1 MQGITY
7 GIIVAGGSGSRYG
20 GSLPKQYL
28 PMGRDGRPVLMHSI
42 DAMLAVCLPENLRI
56 VIAGDC
62 LELWQKLS
70 EASPLYASLR
80 TVCGGTSRWQSVH
93 NGLAS
98 LPPTAP
104 GDIVLIHDGAR
115 PVVPPEVVRAV
126 AEVAATRYAAV
137 PAVAV
142 TDSLRCLDDDGTS
155 HAVDRSRYY
164 AVQTPQG
171 FDLEMLRRAYAA
183 PYSPTYTDDA
193 SVFEAAFDT
202 PVALVPGSPENIKI
216 TYSGDIERATEIL
229 STRR

>member
-28 PMGRDGRPVLMHSI
+28 PMGRDERPVLMYSI
-42 DAMLAVCLPENLRI
+42 DAMLAVCQPENIRI
-56 VIAGDC
+56 VIAEDC
-62 LELWQKLS
+62 FELWQKLS
-70 EASPLYASLR
+70 KASPLYSYLR
-80 TVCGGTSRWQSVH
+80 VVCGGTSRWHSVR

-104 GDIVLIHDGAR
+104 GDIVLVHDGAR

-126 AEVAATRYAAV
+126 AEAAATCRAAV
-137 PAVAV
+137 PAVGV
-142 TDSLRCLDDDGTS
+142 TDSLRCLDDDGRS

-171 FDLEMLRRAYAA
+171 FDLEMLRQAYAA

-202 PVALVPGSPENIKI
+202 PIALVPGSPENIKV
-216 TYSGDIERATEIL
+216 TYSGDIRRATEIL
-229 STRR
+229 SSRR

>member
-126 AEVAATRYAAV
+126 AEAAATRYAAV

-171 FDLEMLRRAYAA
+171 FDLEMLRLAYAA

>member
-1 MQGITY
+1 MRGITY

-28 PMGRDGRPVLMHSI
+28 PMGRDGRPVLMYSI

-70 EASPLYASLR
+70 ESSPLYASLR

-126 AEVAATRYAAV
+126 AETAAKRLAAI

-142 TDSLRCLDDDGTS
+142 TDSLRCLNADGTS

-183 PYSPTYTDDA
+183 PYSPTFTDDA

>member
-1 MQGITY
+1 MQGVIY

-20 GSLPKQYL
+20 GSMPKQYL
-28 PMGRDGRPVLMHSI
+28 PMGREGRPVLMYSI
-42 DAMLAVCLPENLRI
+42 DAMLAVCRPENLRI
-56 VIAGDC
+56 VIAEDC
-62 LELWQKLS
+62 LELWRKLS
-70 EASPLYASLR
+70 DASPLYASIE
-80 TVCGGTSRWQSVH
+80 TVCGGTTRRQSVY

-104 GDIVLIHDGAR
+104 GDIVLVHDGAR

-126 AEVAATRYAAV
+126 AEAAAEHRAAV

-142 TDSLRCLDDDGTS
+142 TDSLRCLDADGTS

-171 FDLEMLRRAYAA
+171 FDLAMLRRAYEA
-183 PYSPTYTDDA
+183 PDSPIFTDDA
-193 SVFEAAFDT
+193 SVFEAVYDT
-202 PVALVPGSPENIKI
+202 PVTLVPGSPDNIKI

-229 STRR
+229 HGRR